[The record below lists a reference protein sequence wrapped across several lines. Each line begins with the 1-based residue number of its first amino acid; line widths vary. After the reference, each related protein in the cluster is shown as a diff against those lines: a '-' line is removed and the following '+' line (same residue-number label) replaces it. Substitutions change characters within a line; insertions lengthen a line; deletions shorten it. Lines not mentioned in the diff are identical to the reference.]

1 MPNDNDR
8 RRERA
13 RAALRAVS
21 THYGS
26 GEEGITDAISDMTH
40 LAAAQ
45 GIDVGALLDRCRR
58 NFEAEAAAAGER
70 PLRRYALLAVVE
82 AAGPEQAW
90 ESVSGLLGG
99 LEGDGEPNCIYVGAP
114 WEGVTAEATDL
125 ATERVRV
132 GFSLPDPDGDG
143 FLTAAK
149 ELRPCE

>member
-13 RAALRAVS
+13 RTALRAVS

-82 AAGPEQAW
+82 AASPEHAW

-99 LEGDGEPNCIYVGAP
+99 LEGDGEPECVYVGAP
-114 WEGVTAEATDL
+114 WRGVPPDAEDL
-125 ATERVRV
+125 GTESVRV
-132 GFSLPDPDGDG
+132 GFSLPDPEDEG
-143 FLTAAK
+143 FLTATK
-149 ELRPCE
+149 ELRPCD

>member
-1 MPNDNDR
+1 MSNDNDK

-45 GIDVGALLDRCRR
+45 GIDIGALLARCRR
-58 NFEAEAAAAGER
+58 NFEAEMAAAGER
-70 PLRRYALLAVVE
+70 PLRRYALLVVVE
-82 AAGPEQAW
+82 APSPEVAW
-90 ESVSGLLGG
+90 EAVRETAGA
-99 LEGDGEPNCIYVGAP
+99 LEGDGEPGCVYVGAP
-114 WEGVTAEATDL
+114 WQGVPADAEDL
-125 ATERVRV
+125 STESVRI
-132 GFSLPDPDGDG
+132 GMSLPDRDDG
-143 FLTAAK
+143 FLTVTK